1 MDVLSCRDRWG
12 RTIFLPQTNWDD
24 KILLDHP
31 ELIGNEE
38 SVRQTLTDPDLVAHD
53 VDYPD
58 RESFY
63 RRRALPPPDD
73 QDFLKVSVGFTQ
85 GATGEPI
92 GRVITAYS
100 IVGIKRGER
109 TKWAKRSGR
118 PR

>member
-1 MDVLSCRDRWG
+1 MDILSCRDRWG

-58 RESFY
+58 RS
-63 RRRALPPPDD
+63 R
-73 QDFLKVSVGFTQ
+73 S
-85 GATGEPI
+85 
-92 GRVITAYS
+92 TAAECCC
-100 IVGIKRGER
+100 RPTTR
-109 TKWAKRSGR
+109 TS
-118 PR
+118 